1 MPKPVATVRPVATTT
16 PRLKSSAPLYGRT
29 VLPGGA
35 TLVTR
40 LDRSAPRV
48 AISLL
53 VRAGAVDETPDE
65 AGWRRLLTEA
75 MLRASLP
82 EGGTGAVT
90 GLQMQKLAEEAGGRI
105 GATVSDDVIEFWATG
120 DSRNASTLLDLLLSV
135 VQHPRLSDADV
146 RAARSRTVERIAGER
161 DDVAVMAT
169 AALRGQLYRD
179 TRGDLI
185 AYGLPSTGTTE
196 SLGNL
201 NRERLL
207 ELYRRYFVPSRF
219 TVAGAG
225 DVNVTALRTRLERL
239 PAVVET
245 PVPPLQPSLFA
256 LPAKTDPAL
265 IVRQVPTRDAWVF
278 ISYRVAPS
286 TSADAPALRV
296 LAAALGEEPNAR
308 LQRRVSAQN
317 NRLGFGGVTGP
328 GAVAAASITPR
339 RYGGELVMFAQ
350 TSASNVDAAKDALL
364 DEVRKLRETSLSATE
379 LLRAKNFA
387 RGSWAVDREGLRER
401 AFQAGLAAAVNPVPA
416 LARGT
421 ASMAVANDWDWP
433 AQIAAVTAA
442 DVRRVAQKYLNAYAV
457 ALIMP
462 ED

>member
-1 MPKPVATVRPVATTT
+1 M
-16 PRLKSSAPLYGRT
+16 LS
-29 VLPGGA
+29 GGS

-40 LDRSAPRV
+40 IDRNAPRV

-53 VRAGAVDETPDE
+53 VRAGAVDETPNE
-65 AGWRRLLTEA
+65 AGWRRLLSEA

-82 EGGTGAVT
+82 ENGSDAVT
-90 GLQMQKLAEEAGGRI
+90 GVQMQKLAEEAGGRL
-105 GATVSDDVIEFWATG
+105 GATVSDDVIEFWVTG
-120 DSRNASTLLDLLLSV
+120 DSRNASTLLDLLLTV
-135 VQHPRLSDADV
+135 VQRPRLSDADV
-146 RAARSRTVERIAGER
+146 RAARGRTVERIEGER

-169 AALRGQLYRD
+169 AALRGQIYRD
-179 TRGDLI
+179 ARGELI

-207 ELYRRYFVPSRF
+207 DLYRRYFVPSRF

-225 DVNVTALRTRLERL
+225 DLNIPALRARLEKV
-239 PAVVET
+239 AAAAET
-245 PVPPLQPSLFA
+245 PIPPVPPSLFA
-256 LPAKTDPAL
+256 LPGKSDPVL

-278 ISYRVAPS
+278 VSFRVAPS

-328 GAVAAASITPR
+328 SAIAAASITPR

-350 TSASNVDAAKDALL
+350 TSASNVDSAKDALL

-387 RGSWAVDREGLRER
+387 RGTWAVDREGLRER
-401 AFQAGLAAAVNPVPA
+401 AFQAGLVAAVNPVPT
-416 LARGT
+416 LAPGT
-421 ASMAVANDWDWP
+421 ASIPVANDWDWP
-433 AQIAAVTAA
+433 ARISSVTAA
-442 DVRRVAQKYLNAYAV
+442 DVRRVAQKYLNDYAV

>member
-1 MPKPVATVRPVATTT
+1 
-16 PRLKSSAPLYGRT
+16 
-29 VLPGGA
+29 
-35 TLVTR
+35 VTR
-40 LDRSAPRV
+40 LDRNAPRV

-53 VRAGAVDETPDE
+53 VRAGAVDETSND

-75 MLRASLP
+75 MLQASLP
-82 EGGTGAVT
+82 QNGGEAVT
-90 GLQMQKLAEEAGGRI
+90 GLQMQKLAEDAGGRI
-105 GATVSDDVIEFWATG
+105 GATVGDDVIEFWVTG
-120 DSRNASTLLDLLLSV
+120 DSRNTSTLLDLLLTM
-135 VQHPRLSDADV
+135 VQRPRLEAADV
-146 RAARSRTVERIAGER
+146 RAARGRTMRRMEGER

-179 TRGDLI
+179 AGGELV
-185 AYGLPSTGTTE
+185 AYGLPSTGTAE
-196 SLGNL
+196 SLGKL
-201 NRERLL
+201 NREQLL
-207 ELYRRYFVPSRF
+207 ELYRRYFVPLRF

-225 DVNVTALRTRLERL
+225 DLNLSVLRARLEKL
-239 PAVVET
+239 GGAAET
-245 PVPPLQPSLFA
+245 PIPPVPSSLFA
-256 LPAKTDPAL
+256 LPAKSDPTL
-265 IVRQVPTRDAWVF
+265 IVREVPTRDAWVF
-278 ISYRVAPS
+278 VSFRVAPS

-317 NRLGFGGVTGP
+317 NRLGFGGVSGP
-328 GAVAAASITPR
+328 GAIAAASITPR

-350 TSASNVDAAKDALL
+350 TSASNVDSAKDALL
-364 DEVRKLRETSLSATE
+364 DEVRKLRETNLSATE

-416 LARGT
+416 LAPGT
-421 ASMAVANDWDWP
+421 ASIAVANDWDWP
-433 AQIAAVTAA
+433 ARVSAVTAA
-442 DVRRVAQKYLNAYAV
+442 DVRRVAQRYLNDYAV